1 MAFRRIH
8 EQRIAT
14 VERTDEAA
22 VFSGIMATEGEA
34 SDGHILSIKGARL
47 PKALPLQ
54 ADHANSVLAN
64 LGRMSDFEKATKES
78 PPVLRGMGRI
88 RLTGEGAQR
97 DVRADVVD
105 AIETGDVTGLSIR
118 WEDIRSSRRINLPS
132 DHPAFVDSEREK
144 DWRKRFG
151 MFFHEWEALE
161 ESVVAI
167 PADRAAQI
175 GRAELAA
182 VEGVSA
188 FWRGLVDGLDQRQ
201 ESDARFEAMEAC
213 YQETA
218 TMIRDLNEKF
228 ESFQRAA
235 LPPRPTPDASAEGA
249 PGERT
254 TLSRVFDTV
263 VTNLEGRFDRIDSHA
278 KDRLD
283 HLRDLATN
291 RVP

>member
-14 VERTDEAA
+14 VERSDEFAT
-22 VFSGIMATEGEA
+22 FSGVMATEGEA

-47 PKALPLQ
+47 PNALPLQ
-54 ADHANSVLAN
+54 ADHANSVFGN
-64 LGRMSDFEKATKES
+64 LGRMSDFQKETKAK

-97 DVRADVVD
+97 DVRLDVVD

-118 WEDIRSSRRINLPS
+118 WEDIRSTRRINLPS
-132 DHPAFVDSEREK
+132 DHPAFVDSDKEK

-175 GRAELAA
+175 GRAENAA
-182 VEGVSA
+182 LEGVQA
-188 FWRGLVDGLDQRQ
+188 FWRGLVEGLDER
-201 ESDARFEAMEAC
+201 EETEARFEAMETC
-213 YQETA
+213 YQETV
-218 TMIRDLNEKF
+218 TMIRDLNEKVQAF
-228 ESFQRAA
+228 ERAA
-235 LPPRPTPDASAEGA
+235 EPPRHTPEPPAEGA
-249 PGERT
+249 PGETT
-254 TLSRVFDTV
+254 TLSRVLQQATENF
-263 VTNLEGRFDRIDSHA
+263 EGRFDKLDSRA
-278 KDRLD
+278 KGRLEE
-283 HLRDLATN
+283 LRDLSRN